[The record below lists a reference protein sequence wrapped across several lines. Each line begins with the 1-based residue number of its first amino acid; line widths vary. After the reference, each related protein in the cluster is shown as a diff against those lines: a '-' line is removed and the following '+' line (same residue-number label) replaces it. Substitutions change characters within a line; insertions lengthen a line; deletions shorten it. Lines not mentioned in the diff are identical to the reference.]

1 MQIQRAWW
9 GQGLENTGEVA
20 NSKYNWNWALENS
33 AIAYPG
39 MYDEGHEDFE
49 EADNFQPGLDE
60 APAQWDITDAHKRT
74 RAEIDA
80 ADGIYTQVQNEYA
93 TRYGGDPPENSRRR
107 RPRTSWRK

>member
-9 GQGLENTGEVA
+9 GQGLENTGAVA

-49 EADNFQPGLDE
+49 EADNF
-60 APAQWDITDAHKRT
+60 
-74 RAEIDA
+74 
-80 ADGIYTQVQNEYA
+80 
-93 TRYGGDPPENSRRR
+93 
-107 RPRTSWRK
+107 